1 MERFIAQNR
10 DINSKNLNEFERQ
23 LADKVNL
30 KKDSRNAASC
40 NVGTKAPQR
49 YNNNLLNQARS
60 PDL

>member
-40 NVGTKAPQR
+40 NVNKAPQR
-49 YNNNLLNQARS
+49 YNNNLLNQA
-60 PDL
+60 